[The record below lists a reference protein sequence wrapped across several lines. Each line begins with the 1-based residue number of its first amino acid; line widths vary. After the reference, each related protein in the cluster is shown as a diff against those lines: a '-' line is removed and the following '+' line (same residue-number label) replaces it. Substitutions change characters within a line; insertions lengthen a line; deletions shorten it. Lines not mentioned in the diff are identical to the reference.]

1 MEKLLLR
8 IPEAAELVGL
18 GRSKIYEL
26 IREGEIPI
34 IRIGRS
40 LRIPAAE
47 LRLWVSRQLQ
57 RDDDV
62 S

>member
-1 MEKLLLR
+1 MEKILLTIR
-8 IPEAAELVGL
+8 EAGEAIGI
-18 GRSKIYEL
+18 GKSKMYEL

-34 IRIGRS
+34 LRIGRAV
-40 LRIPAAE
+40 RIPAAD

-57 RDDDV
+57 RDDDL